1 MSNMAES
8 GRYDMFVIGTGPAG
22 QRAAIQAAKL
32 GKKIGICE
40 RREVVGG
47 VCINTGT
54 IPSKTFREA
63 VLYLTGFR
71 QRGIY
76 GSSFTVKEDISM
88 ADDLLFRC
96 NHVIVQETEVVRHQM
111 RRNRVDV
118 LQGEASFESPNVL
131 AVTGRKGTVRV
142 EADKIVIA
150 TGTTPAPLPGFD
162 VDSKAIVD
170 SDGVLSL
177 DNIPRT
183 MTVVGAGVIGIEYA
197 SIFAALGTDVT
208 VVEKRL
214 GILDFV
220 DRELTEALVYHMRN
234 MGCIFRF
241 GEEVELVESVG
252 GKAVAYLKS
261 GKRITSDLLMYSVGR
276 MGATPALNLDS
287 AGLTSDHRGRIL
299 VNEHYQTA
307 QPHIYAVGDVVGF
320 PSLASTSMEQGR
332 AAACHAFGIEYHSS
346 PHHFPFG
353 IYSVPELSM
362 VGGTEQALTEAGV
375 PYEVGLARYREIAR
389 GNILGD
395 DTGMLKMLFHRDTRA
410 LLGIHII
417 GAEAA
422 ELIHIGQAVLAF
434 GGTLDYFVNTVF
446 NYPTLAEC
454 YKVAAL
460 DCYNKIGP
468 APCPNG
474 PRQLAPHGCPFSD
487 ASSNSDRVLTEQVC
501 RAQSLPLAMPDF
513 QNYCYDVHYCEP
525 SLDYLTSVLL
535 RTNMP
540 QKWSL

>member
-1 MSNMAES
+1 MAEN

-88 ADDLLFRC
+88 SEDLLFRC
-96 NHVIVQETEVVRHQM
+96 NHVIVQETEVIRHQM
-111 RRNRVDV
+111 RRNRVQV
-118 LQGEASFESPNVL
+118 FQGEAVFEGPNTLSV
-131 AVTGRKGTVRV
+131 VGRRGTAKV

-162 VDSKAIVD
+162 VDSEAIVD
-170 SDGVLSL
+170 SDGILAL
-177 DNIPRT
+177 NTIPRS

-208 VVEKRL
+208 VVEKRTGL
-214 GILDFV
+214 LEFV
-220 DRELTEALVYHMRN
+220 DKELTESLVYHMRD

-241 GEEVELVESVG
+241 GEEVERVESVDG
-252 GKAVAYLKS
+252 RAVAYLKS
-261 GKRITSDLLMYSVGR
+261 GKTIASDLLMYSVGR
-276 MGATPALNLDS
+276 VGATAALNLDS
-287 AGLTSDHRGRIL
+287 AGLSSDKKGRIP
-299 VNEHYQTA
+299 VDENYRTV

-332 AAACHAFGIEYHSS
+332 TAACHAFGIEYHST
-346 PHHFPFG
+346 PDHFPFG

-395 DTGMLKMLFHRDTRA
+395 DTGMLKMLFHRDTRE

-468 APCPNG
+468 APVQMAHAN
-474 PRQLAPHGCPFSD
+474 
-487 ASSNSDRVLTEQVC
+487 
-501 RAQSLPLAMPDF
+501 
-513 QNYCYDVHYCEP
+513 
-525 SLDYLTSVLL
+525 
-535 RTNMP
+535 
-540 QKWSL
+540 